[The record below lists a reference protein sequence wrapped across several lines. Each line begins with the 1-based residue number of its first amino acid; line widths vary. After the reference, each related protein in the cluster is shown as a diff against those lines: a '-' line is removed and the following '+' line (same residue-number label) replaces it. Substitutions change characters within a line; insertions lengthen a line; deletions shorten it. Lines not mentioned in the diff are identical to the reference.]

1 MIKIYNLIN
10 KIEFLEEVATLEYEE
25 WANNKEKDI
34 IIETDK
40 VIYKIEKIEGNRI
53 KTIKACKV

>member
-25 WANNKEKDI
+25 WANSKEK
-34 IIETDK
+34 
-40 VIYKIEKIEGNRI
+40 I
-53 KTIKACKV
+53 KRRQKYDNL

>member
-25 WANNKEKDI
+25 WANSKEKD
-34 IIETDK
+34 K
-40 VIYKIEKIEGNRI
+40 NNRI
-53 KTIKACKV
+53 IKNRNKFNK

>member
-25 WANNKEKDI
+25 WANNKE
-34 IIETDK
+34 TDK
-40 VIYKIEKIEGNRI
+40 NNRI
-53 KTIKACKV
+53 IKK